1 VTTRVRSAR
10 REQFCLFIAQGNT
23 AVVAARKAGYSSP
36 DKQAHQ
42 IMKQPAVKARIAEV
56 SVLIDQEKAKDIV
69 RVQAPTREWVLRE
82 LMDNVGTAKLASD
95 RGAVNKGLELVGKE
109 IGMFVQRSMQIE
121 SPLMKLPADK
131 LLALL
136 AIVEEAIGSDVASVA
151 PAVTVASPALT
162 IEHDPMHSV
171 GSSVGTEEDEGAT
184 SQ

>member
-1 VTTRVRSAR
+1 VRSAR

-69 RVQAPTREWVLRE
+69 RVAAPTREWVLRE
-82 LMDNVGTAKLASD
+82 LMGNVETAKLASD
-95 RGAVNKGLELVGKE
+95 RGAVNKGLELVGRE

-121 SPLMKLPADK
+121 SPLQRLSADK
-131 LLALL
+131 LLSLL
-136 AIVEEAIGSDVASVA
+136 AIVEEAVGNEEATVA
-151 PAVTVASPALT
+151 PSVTAPIAPLT
-162 IEHDPMHSV
+162 IEHQA
-171 GSSVGTEEDEGAT
+171 GEKGEEDAPW
-184 SQ
+184 